1 VTCSSVSRSK
11 VNRAQVSN
19 LGKALILFISNAP
32 RLPLQR
38 HLSAAKRPDMDHNLQ
53 IGAVKRP

>member
-1 VTCSSVSRSK
+1 M
-11 VNRAQVSN
+11 SN

-38 HLSAAKRPDMDHNLQ
+38 HISAAKRPDMDRNLQ